1 MTPRERKAVIAMKSG
16 AVVGLVMLGLLSDL
30 WLAVPAGA
38 GPRERVGE
46 IVGSVSAVLR
56 DSALQSTERQARVRT
71 IIDEAFDLEAM
82 GQQTLGSR
90 WQALTPV
97 QRDEFVGL
105 FAELFKRSYTRL
117 VLRFL
122 GDRKTSYVTES
133 VAGNRA
139 GVETVLEGGKEE
151 RLPVGYRLARK
162 HEQWQVVDVVID
174 GVSLAEG
181 YRAQF
186 ERIVRTSS
194 YDTLLRRMRGK
205 AQ

>member
-1 MTPRERKAVIAMKSG
+1 MAMKSG
-16 AVVGLVMLGLLSDL
+16 AFVGLVMLGLLSDL
-30 WLAVPAGA
+30 WLAMPADA

-46 IVGSVSAVLR
+46 LVGGVAAVVR
-56 DSALQSTERQARVRT
+56 DPALQNTERQARVRA
-71 IIDEAFDLEAM
+71 IIDGTFDFEAM
-82 GQQTLGSR
+82 GQQALGTR
-90 WQALTPV
+90 WQALTPA

-122 GDRKTSYVTES
+122 GDRRTTYVTES
-133 VAGNRA
+133 TTGNRA
-139 GVETVLEGGKEE
+139 AVETMLAGGKEE

-186 ERIVRTSS
+186 ERIARNSS
-194 YDTLLRRMRGK
+194 YETLLRRMRSK